1 MNTKFIFHAL
11 NIAFIHHP
19 LLVVL
24 SGQHINFDLFYDT
37 NMMTKN
43 ERCKD
48 VMINPKVFKLYLY
61 CHYECHFKVHDTFER
76 HKKIKSN
83 NDI

>member
-1 MNTKFIFHAL
+1 MFIFRAL

-24 SGQHINFDLFYDT
+24 SGQDVNFDLFYDT
-37 NMMTKN
+37 NMMTEN

-48 VMINPKVFKLYLY
+48 VIINSKVLELYVYMPLSMP
-61 CHYECHFKVHDTFER
+61 F
-76 HKKIKSN
+76 SN
-83 NDI
+83 T